1 MKDKA
6 GGATERA
13 RGDRFGTNGAPETK
27 RRRAAG
33 MQGREKVLAIEPSVC
48 YTLFDAKYER
58 KELLKCTFCTTTR

>member
-13 RGDRFGTNGAPETK
+13 RGDRFGTNGAP
-27 RRRAAG
+27 RQSG
-33 MQGREKVLAIEPSVC
+33 GGREKVLAIEPSVC